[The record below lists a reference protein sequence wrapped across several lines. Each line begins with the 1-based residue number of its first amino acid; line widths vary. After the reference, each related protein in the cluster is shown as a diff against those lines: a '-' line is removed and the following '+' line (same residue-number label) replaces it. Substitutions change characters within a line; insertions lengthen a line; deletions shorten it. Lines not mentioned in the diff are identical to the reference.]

1 MKARTLRERWDL
13 PGPGRWWWAVA
24 ALIAIAAT
32 AELALGRRLICACGY
47 VKLWAGNVHSP
58 ENSQMLSDWY
68 SLSHIIHGFLFYL
81 ASWLVLRRAPVGA
94 RLTLATAIEAGWE
107 VLENSP
113 IIIDR
118 YRAATV
124 SLGYVGDSV
133 LNSMSDVGCMIL
145 GFALARRLPVW
156 GTVALAI
163 GFELLALWAIR
174 DNLTLNVWMLVAP
187 SDAIRAWQAGGS

>member
-24 ALIAIAAT
+24 ALVAIAAA

-68 SLSHIIHGFLFYL
+68 SLSHVIHGFLFYL

-145 GFALARRLPVW
+145 GFALARRLPIRATIAV
-156 GTVALAI
+156 AI
-163 GFELLALWAIR
+163 GFELLALAVIR
-174 DNLTLNVWMLVAP
+174 DNLTLNVWMLVSP
-187 SDAIRAWQAGGS
+187 NDAIRAWQAGGS